1 MLCKNIK
8 PKITYIYIYIYI
20 LFSVFFLSDACY
32 ETSNMWKIPL
42 SPCDVCNAT
51 LGAWG
56 TEGLRGWGD
65 WGTDVAGVIGG
76 GDGGL

>member
-1 MLCKNIK
+1 
-8 PKITYIYIYIYI
+8 
-20 LFSVFFLSDACY
+20 
-32 ETSNMWKIPL
+32 MWKIPL
-42 SPCDVCNAT
+42 SPSDVCNAT

-76 GDGGL
+76 GGWRVLRGLHAAFIPSSRSSTFDKGVAVTPEVSALT